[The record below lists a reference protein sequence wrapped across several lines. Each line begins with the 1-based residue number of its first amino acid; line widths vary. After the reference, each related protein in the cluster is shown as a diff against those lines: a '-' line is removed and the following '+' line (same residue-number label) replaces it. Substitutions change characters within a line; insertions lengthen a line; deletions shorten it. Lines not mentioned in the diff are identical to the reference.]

1 MNMAAAKKKEKIVLT
16 KGKKKKAVARARFRE
31 GKGSIRINRRL
42 IETLSEEYMKEIILE
57 PIKLAERILG
67 KNFNENLAITI
78 NIQGGGTMGQAHA
91 ARTALGKALIEW
103 TKNDKLKELFLSYD
117 RSIIIDDVR
126 QKEPK
131 KFLRKGA
138 RAKGIKSYR

>member
-1 MNMAAAKKKEKIVLT
+1 MAVAIKNKEKIVYT
-16 KGKKKKAVARARFRE
+16 KGKKKKAVARIGIRK
-31 GKGSIRINRRL
+31 GKGTIRVNRKL
-42 IETLSEEYMKEIILE
+42 IDTISEQYVKDIILE
-57 PIKLAERILG
+57 PIKLAEQILG
-67 KNFNENLAITI
+67 KNFNETINITI
-78 NIQGGGTMGQAHA
+78 NIKGGGTMGQAHA

-103 TKNDKLKELFLSYD
+103 TKNEKLKELFLSYD

-126 QKEPK
+126 QKEAK